1 MSSNAFFEAVK
12 SRRSYYQLNKT
23 SPLSD
28 EQITKLAEEALLHV
42 PSSFNSQSTRL
53 VVLLNKEHEQ
63 FWDFVL
69 EVLKSIVSAE
79 QLASTEPKIGGFKA
93 AYGTVSERFIACHLC
108 HSNMSGESRPCSC
121 LQDAVT
127 PALHNMMNTPA
138 PQSPTFDSPHHPTIP
153 PSRHPAIRC

>member
-1 MSSNAFFEAVK
+1 MSSNSFFEAVK

-53 VVLLNKEHEQ
+53 VVLLNKDHEQ

-69 EVLKSIVSAE
+69 EVLKPMVPAE
-79 QLASTEPKIGGFKA
+79 QFPTTEQKIGGFRA
-93 AYGTVSERFIACHLC
+93 AYGTVSAILICYATPTRY
-108 HSNMSGESRPCSC
+108 ESLDRARKTQSRLRRP
-121 LQDAVT
+121 
-127 PALHNMMNTPA
+127 
-138 PQSPTFDSPHHPTIP
+138 I
-153 PSRHPAIRC
+153 